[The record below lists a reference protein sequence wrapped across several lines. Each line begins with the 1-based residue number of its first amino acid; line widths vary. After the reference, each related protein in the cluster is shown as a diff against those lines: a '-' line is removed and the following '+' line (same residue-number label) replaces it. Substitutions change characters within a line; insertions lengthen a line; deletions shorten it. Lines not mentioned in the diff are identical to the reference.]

1 MGTYFKVL
9 GNPAFGTTDVPP
21 GILVYSPINSI
32 GGYLLCDGSAV
43 SRTTYA
49 DLFNIISTTYGS
61 GDDSTTFNLPDF
73 TNTTLKGADAT
84 TDTLGTTT
92 GANSITID
100 ESSYTPHTHSISISS
115 HSHNLQSIKH
125 KDANTEYFM
134 FNDDLNNVA
143 DGTNSGTMSN
153 SIHNEAVKVHRQ
165 YSNTPYNSCFAGS
178 IHSAYA
184 GTNRR
189 DAGAVGNTLHLY
201 NPANQDYGSIEI
213 GLDTTGNDTSWTHD
227 TIPPFVNLYVHV
239 KF

>member
-1 MGTYFKVL
+1 MGTYFKVF

-21 GILVYSPINSI
+21 GLLVYSPVNSI

-61 GDDSTTFNLPDF
+61 GDGSTTFNLPDF

-100 ESSYTPHTHSISISS
+100 ESSYTAHTHTISISS
-115 HSHNLQSIKH
+115 HTHNLQSIKYLNV
-125 KDANTEYFM
+125 NTEYFI
-134 FNDDLNNVA
+134 FNDDFN
-143 DGTNSGTMSN
+143 NSGGGN
-153 SIHNEAVKVHRQ
+153 SGAVSSLIQQQNIKVHRQ
-165 YSNTPYNSCFAGS
+165 YSNTPVNSCFAGS
-178 IHSAYA
+178 VHSAHA
-184 GTNRR
+184 GSDRR
-189 DAGAVGNTLHLY
+189 DVSSSGNTIAQY
-201 NPANQDYGSIEI
+201 NTGNNDYGSIDI
-213 GLDTTGNDTSWTHD
+213 GLETTGNDTSWTHD

>member
-21 GILVYSPINSI
+21 GILVYSPVNSI

-61 GDDSTTFNLPDF
+61 GDGSTTFNLPDF

-100 ESSYTPHTHSISISS
+100 ESSYTAHTHTISISS
-115 HSHNLQSIKH
+115 HTHNLQSIKYLNV
-125 KDANTEYFM
+125 NTEYFI
-134 FNDDLNNVA
+134 FNDDFN
-143 DGTNSGTMSN
+143 NSGGSN
-153 SIHNEAVKVHRQ
+153 SGAVSSSIQNQSIKVHRQ
-165 YSNTPYNSCFAGS
+165 YSNTPVNSCFAGS
-178 IHSAYA
+178 VHSAHA
-184 GTNRR
+184 GSDRR
-189 DAGAVGNTLHLY
+189 DVSSSGNTIAQY
-201 NPANQDYGSIEI
+201 NTGNNDYGSIDI
-213 GLDTTGNDTSWTHD
+213 GLETTGNDTSWTHD